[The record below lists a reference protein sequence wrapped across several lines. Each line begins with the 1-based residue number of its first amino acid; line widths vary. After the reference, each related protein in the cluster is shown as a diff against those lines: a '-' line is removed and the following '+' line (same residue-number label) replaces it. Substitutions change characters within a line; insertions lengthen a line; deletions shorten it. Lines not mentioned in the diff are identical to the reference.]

1 MNLKS
6 ILSGVFLVETKSLKY
21 QVKQTQKFIPFM
33 LILMESMV
41 LLFHVFNRN
50 NEDIEILGN
59 RFEFL

>member
-41 LLFHVFNRN
+41 LLFHVFNRD